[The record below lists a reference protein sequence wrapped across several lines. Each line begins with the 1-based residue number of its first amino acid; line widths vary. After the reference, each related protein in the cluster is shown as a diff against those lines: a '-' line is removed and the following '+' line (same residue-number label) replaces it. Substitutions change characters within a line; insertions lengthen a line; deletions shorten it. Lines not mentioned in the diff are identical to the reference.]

1 MSSCGGEGCN
11 RINCIG
17 CIDADIE
24 SPEYVELYWNENDD
38 RTSFCRDCWLP
49 QDDDDIAV
57 VVSLVGSCMRF
68 VRYDVKN

>member
-49 QDDDDIAV
+49 QDDDDSSSSSVFGRV
-57 VVSLVGSCMRF
+57 VYEVCEI
-68 VRYDVKN
+68 